1 MLKKLAVLLL
11 MVSVGAVSSCTKKY
25 SDIKV
30 SRASITLSNGA
41 NEDFDVIVGSS
52 PEDNSQ
58 DYVIENVGTKEMT
71 ISSIK
76 LSGTGSSA
84 FTLDTKQF
92 TSGTVSVGSTVT
104 FNILLKTSTIGNY
117 TAAVDIESDAK
128 DNNSFKLNLTG
139 SVHQ

>member
-1 MLKKLAVLLL
+1 MLKKLVVLLI
-11 MVSVGAVSSCTKKY
+11 MVSVGAISSCEKKY

-30 SRASITLSNGA
+30 SRASITLSNGV
-41 NEDFDVIVGSS
+41 NEDFDAIVGSS

-58 DYVIENVGTKEMT
+58 DYIIENVGTKDLT

-84 FTLDTKQF
+84 FTIDTKQF
-92 TSGTVSVGSTVT
+92 TSGTVSVGNTIT
-104 FNILLKTSTIGNY
+104 FSVLLKTSTLGNY
-117 TAAVDIESDAK
+117 TASIDIESDAK
-128 DNNSFKLNLTG
+128 DNNTFKLNLSG